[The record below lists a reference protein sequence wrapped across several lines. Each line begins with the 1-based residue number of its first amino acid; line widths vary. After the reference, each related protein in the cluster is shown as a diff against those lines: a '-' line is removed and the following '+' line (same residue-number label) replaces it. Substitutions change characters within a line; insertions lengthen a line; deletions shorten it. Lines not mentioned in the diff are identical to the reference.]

1 MKFKTILFFFLNY
14 GFTLGVKVHSNT
26 FCRLK
31 DHFIQSLT
39 INSVFKRNISVF
51 LYHKKEIKL
60 CLYKKIANFYT

>member
-26 FCRLK
+26 GNNFCRLK

-51 LYHKKEIKL
+51 FIS
-60 CLYKKIANFYT
+60 